1 MENGPDLFKN
11 SNMVTVETS
20 DESIAS
26 DYSSDN
32 ESVKSVDSN
41 HSNVM
46 QQCESSSPYAQR
58 RANAGRPALKCFV
71 CKKSH
76 C

>member
-1 MENGPDLFKN
+1 MRNIKKRAVTTLEIDSG
-11 SNMVTVETS
+11 VETVETS

-46 QQCESSSPYAQR
+46 QQCESP
-58 RANAGRPALKCFV
+58 
-71 CKKSH
+71 
-76 C
+76 